1 MSLKKER
8 DELMTRMNS
17 MPYYR
22 SSSDDLL
29 WQDVDGIWFWDSDGA
44 NTVGLTLA
52 ELALSRGIY
61 FELTNGYKTSSET
74 QTKLSNLKLWSSET
88 LGKIFPIRYNTN
100 KTIYTFHRMEMPFIY
115 SVILLCLCASI

>member
-1 MSLKKER
+1 
-8 DELMTRMNS
+8 MTRMNS

-74 QTKLSNLKLWSSET
+74 QTKPSNLKLWSSADS
-88 LGKIFPIRYNTN
+88 G
-100 KTIYTFHRMEMPFIY
+100 
-115 SVILLCLCASI
+115 